1 MPETKSKPII
11 GISMGDPAATAP
23 GTIAPGLAGPQGHD
37 FSRAIVVADAG
48 GMNRQTKFGR
58 VLLGVRAV
66 ENVADARFD
75 SKTIDVYDLK
85 NVQLDELQLGKVSA
99 MAGHAAFEAVRV
111 VIELAMANQI
121 DATVTAPIH
130 KEALVMA

>member
-11 GISMGDPAATAP
+11 GISMGDPAGIGP
-23 GTIAPGLAGPQGHD
+23 EIIAAALARPHVHELC
-37 FSRAIVVADAG
+37 RAIVVGDG
-48 GMNRQTKFGR
+48 GVMKQATQFAR
-58 VLLGVRAV
+58 VSLGVRAV

-99 MAGHAAFEAVRV
+99 
-111 VIELAMANQI
+111 
-121 DATVTAPIH
+121 
-130 KEALVMA
+130 